1 MRVITIYEEEREIIV
16 TYVSIS
22 ELQKQSNKADKGQMN
37 EPDHRDFI
45 LNI

>member
-1 MRVITIYEEEREIIV
+1 MRVSGYEEEREIIV
-16 TYVSIS
+16 TYVSTS
-22 ELQKQSNKADKGQMN
+22 ELQRQSNIDRPSQMN